1 MKELI
6 ISSLHKSYGNVIVL
20 EDVNLHYFAGTIN
33 GVIGSNGAGKSTLLN
48 SIGGYINYQGI
59 IERKGIKTIGLL
71 TANPY
76 IFPRITG
83 YEFIHFCLSAKN
95 CKEDTAKLNRLNALF
110 ELPLNRFAD
119 EYSVGMLKKLHLL
132 ALLLQDNDLLL
143 LDEPFNGLDI
153 LSSAYLSELMLELKK
168 QGAFIFVSSHNISQ
182 LVKISDTLTLVE
194 NGRAIMKS
202 ESLMDIEKEIEDEA
216 KSKVESVFK
225 STSNNFEKG

>member
-1 MKELI
+1 MRELI
-6 ISSLHKSYGNVIVL
+6 IKDLYKSYGSISVL
-20 EDVNLHYFAGTIN
+20 ENVNLHYFSGTIN

-48 SIGGYINYQGI
+48 CIAGYIDYRGM
-59 IERKGIKTIGLL
+59 IERKHIESVGLL

-83 YEFIHFCLSAKN
+83 HEFIRFALSAKN
-95 CKEDTAKLNRLNALF
+95 RKEDTARLYQLNALF

-153 LSSAYLSELMLELKK
+153 LSSAYLSELLLELKR

-182 LVKISDTLTLVE
+182 LIKISDTLTLVE
-194 NGRAIMKS
+194 NDTAVMKS
-202 ESLMDIEKEIEDEA
+202 DSLTSIEKEIEENA
-216 KSKVESVFK
+216 KSKVK
-225 STSNNFEKG
+225 QMLKK